1 MAKIRVY
8 ELAKQ
13 LGVPSAVLRA
23 RLEEMGVEISST
35 AASLDET
42 TAATVK
48 ELLSHQPSALP
59 ETEADDPGLEAIK
72 LPPSA
77 TVRDFAQALDT
88 DVENVMEELQRL
100 GHTHLPNQILLP
112 NLAQQVAR
120 GWGYRV
126 TFEEKAAPAPA
137 APPKAPT
144 TGPVVAAAPS
154 QPRIVIIEKEAER
167 IAERRL
173 KPPPPRRVAAPEVVE
188 APPPPPVE
196 EKVEP
201 EVPVIWRPVA
211 PPDAPVRPPVV
222 TVMGHVDHGKTTLLD
237 FIRRSNVT
245 AQEAGGITQHIG
257 AYQVELAG
265 RKITFLD
272 TPGHAAFTAIR
283 ARGAQVTDIAVVI
296 VGADD
301 GVMPQT
307 LEAIDHAR
315 AAGVPI
321 VVAINKIDRPQA
333 NVGRVRQQLAEA
345 GLTPVDWGGE
355 TEMIP
360 ISALDGTGVD
370 NLLDTIL
377 AMADLR
383 ELRGAVDR
391 PGAGTIIES
400 SLDRRRGP
408 LATMIVQEGV
418 LHVGDALVA
427 GVASGKVRAMHDD
440 RGSAVKQAGP
450 SMPVSI
456 IGLSPVPQAGNIF
469 QVVESE
475 RVARQIAEERR
486 LVQRDSRMRPIART
500 SLQDL
505 YEQIQ
510 AGEVNE
516 LNIVLKGD
524 AQGSLDAIGKSML
537 TFQHPEVKVALL
549 HLAIGEVS
557 ESDVLLAAASNGI
570 IIGFQVGVDPQAK
583 RSAVDEKVEIR
594 LYQVIYDVLDDVRQ
608 ALVGL
613 LPVQQE
619 EVVIG
624 QAEVRALFRS
634 SSMGTVA
641 GCLVTSGKMARSASV
656 RVRRNGDVIFTGTL
670 SSLRHVKEDV
680 AEVSSG
686 TECGIVVANFSE
698 FKAGDTIEAFEVR
711 EIRRQ
716 VL

>member
-35 AASLDET
+35 STALDET

-59 ETEADDPGLEAIK
+59 ETEADDQGLEAIK

-173 KPPPPRRVAAPEVVE
+173 KPPPPRRVAAPEVV
-188 APPPPPVE
+188 AAPPPPVE
-196 EKVEP
+196 EEVKP

-211 PPDAPVRPPVV
+211 PPDAPLRSPVV

-272 TPGHAAFTAIR
+272 TPGHEAFTAIR
-283 ARGAQVTDIAVVI
+283 ARGAKVTDIAVVI

-400 SLDRRRGP
+400 ALDRRRGP

-427 GVASGKVRAMHDD
+427 GLASGKVRAMHDD
-440 RGSAVKQAGP
+440 RGSAIKQAGP
-450 SMPVSI
+450 STPVSI
-456 IGLSPVPQAGNIF
+456 IGLSPVPQAGDIF
-469 QVVESE
+469 QVVKSE
-475 RVARQIAEERR
+475 RIARQIAEERR

-505 YEQIQ
+505 YEQIR

-549 HLAIGEVS
+549 HCAIGEVS

-570 IIGFQVGVDPQAK
+570 IIGFQVGLDPQAK

-613 LPVQQE
+613 LPVQKE

-656 RVRRNGDVIFTGTL
+656 RLRRNGDVIFTGAL

-680 AEVSSG
+680 GEVSAG

-698 FKAGDTIEAFEVR
+698 FKVGDTIEAFEVR